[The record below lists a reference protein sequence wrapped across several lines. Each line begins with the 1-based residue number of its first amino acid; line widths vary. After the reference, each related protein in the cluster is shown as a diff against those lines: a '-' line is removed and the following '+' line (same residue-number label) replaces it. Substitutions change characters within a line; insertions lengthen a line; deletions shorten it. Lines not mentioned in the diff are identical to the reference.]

1 MSHMSDS
8 SAHILLASRHR
19 YRRDA
24 KGRPR
29 GQPQASNSDKQHF
42 PSMPR
47 RPPSFAH
54 VNSPRT
60 GVNAT
65 PLAVAEEPSPLPR
78 HPARHSG
85 DHFHAAKNE
94 GREAG
99 RRRESSRAE
108 FPSCRTLAPHV
119 NLVPC
124 QTEAAG
130 LPARESSLSR
140 VYSGSLNFDPSST
153 RNSISIPPRPVI

>member
-65 PLAVAEEPSPLPR
+65 PLAVAGEPSPLPR

-94 GREAG
+94 GKEAG
-99 RRRESSRAE
+99 R
-108 FPSCRTLAPHV
+108 
-119 NLVPC
+119 
-124 QTEAAG
+124 QTEG
-130 LPARESSLSR
+130 KQQGRVSLLQNSRTSCQSCSLPNRGGRAPRSR
-140 VYSGSLNFDPSST
+140 IF
-153 RNSISIPPRPVI
+153 IIPRLLRLLKL